1 MTAVDATAAVG
12 SAPAAATRS
21 ERDKVLDRA
30 LAVTSSPRWDLNK
43 RFPLVVD
50 RAQGAHVWDEDGT
63 RYTDLTSCSGAAPL
77 GVGQPEVVRAM
88 VAELE
93 RGGGI
98 APGTVSRARAEVA
111 ELLVDAVPC
120 AERAVFLRTG
130 SCATTAAARAARVST
145 GRPVLLTSGY
155 HGWHDW
161 QLQYKPDMRV
171 AGRDPQTI
179 DFGYDLDVLA
189 GLLREHRGAV
199 AGVFLTPEVN
209 FFPPAFARAVQDL
222 AHENGALFLLD
233 EIILSLRYA
242 AGGYHGP
249 HGLAPDLVTMS
260 KGIANGTALSA
271 VLGRAAVLEAL
282 EHTYVGNTYQRE
294 STPFAA
300 ALASLPIMTDPRVLQ
315 RVHAVG
321 GTVMAGLNA
330 LFGEFGVAAVALR
343 HPAVF
348 HVVFDDLDLGARFY
362 AGLRAAG
369 QLAEFEGTH
378 MVSHAMG
385 DDDVAALLA
394 AARGVLERE
403 AAAGR
408 LDGQDRAAVYR
419 PRWEPAVGFG
429 HRAFGATR
437 RTVERWWEP
446 PAPG

>member
-1 MTAVDATAAVG
+1 MSAASVASTARPVPSAAG
-12 SAPAAATRS
+12 T
-21 ERDKVLDRA
+21 ERDRALDRA

-50 RAQGAHVWDEDGT
+50 RAHGAYVWDADGT

-77 GVGQPEVVRAM
+77 GAGRPEVVRAM

-93 RGGGI
+93 RSGGI
-98 APGTVSRARAEVA
+98 APGTVSQARTEVA
-111 ELLVDAVPC
+111 ELLVAAVPC
-120 AERAVFLRTG
+120 AERVVFLRTG

-161 QLQYKPDMRV
+161 QLQYKPDMHV
-171 AGRDPQTI
+171 AGRDPATI

-189 GLLREHRGAV
+189 DLLREHRGAV

-249 HGLAPDLVTMS
+249 HALAPDLVTMS

-271 VLGRAAVLEAL
+271 VLGRAEVMEAL

-294 STPFAA
+294 TTPFAA
-300 ALASLPIMTDPRVLQ
+300 ALASLPIMTDPPVLE

-321 GTVMAGLNA
+321 CAVMDGLNG
-330 LFGEFGVAAVALR
+330 LFREFGVAAVALR

-348 HVVFDDLDLGARFY
+348 HVVFDDLNLGSRFY
-362 AGLRAAG
+362 TDLRRAGH
-369 QLAEFEGTH
+369 LAEFGGTH
-378 MVSHAMG
+378 MVSHAMS
-385 DDDVAALLA
+385 DDDVADLLLA
-394 AARGVLERE
+394 ARGALERE
-403 AAAGR
+403 AATGG
-408 LDGQDRAAVYR
+408 LDHQDRAAVHR

-429 HRAFGATR
+429 QRAFGATR

-446 PAPG
+446 PAPD